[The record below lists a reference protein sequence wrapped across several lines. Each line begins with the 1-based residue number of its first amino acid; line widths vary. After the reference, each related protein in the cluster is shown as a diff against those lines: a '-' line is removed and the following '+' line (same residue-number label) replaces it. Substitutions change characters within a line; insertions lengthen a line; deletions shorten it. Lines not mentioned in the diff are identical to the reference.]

1 MRIKVNDGV
10 LERAHFKTTLME
22 HMINYDKLIKSLIE
36 QWRDWAVKTKTSKF
50 VIGISGGKD
59 SAVVLGLAIAAFGK
73 ESVIPVSMP
82 CGIQGDIDDVIALL
96 KHYDLDDKKI
106 TTNIEPAV
114 LSIENTFKTFYIKE
128 SKQTKTNLPARI
140 RMATLFAVA
149 QSIPGAKV
157 INTCN
162 LSEDMVGWSTLFGD
176 DSGCYA
182 PLKDLTCTEVKIV
195 GEKIGVPDFIIKKAP
210 SDGLCGKTDED
221 ALGFSYATL
230 DMYIRTGYC
239 ENFEDE
245 IKIEEMYN
253 KAKFKQEL
261 IQLPHPELGL
271 PNYLKTHNEPRIEIP
286 ENLFDT

>member
-10 LERAHFKTTLME
+10 LERANFDNTLVE
-22 HMINYDKLIKSLIE
+22 HLINYDKLIKSLVE

-59 SAVVLGLAIAAFGK
+59 SAVVLGLAVEAFGK
-73 ESVIPVSMP
+73 DSVIPVSMP
-82 CGIQGDIDDVIALL
+82 CGEQGDIDDVIALL
-96 KHYDLDDKKI
+96 RYYDLNDKMI
-106 TTNIEPAV
+106 TVNVGSAV
-114 LSIENTFKTFYIKE
+114 LSIEKALDASGIEE
-128 SKQTKTNLPARI
+128 SKQTETNLPARI
-140 RMATLFAVA
+140 RMASLFAVA

-157 INTCN
+157 MNTCN

-176 DSGCYA
+176 DAGCYA

-221 ALGFSYATL
+221 ALGFKYATL
-230 DMYIRTGYC
+230 DVYIRTGYC
-239 ENFEDE
+239 ANFKDE

-271 PNYLKTHNEPRIEIP
+271 PNYLITHNEPRIEIP
-286 ENLFDT
+286 EHFFNE

>member
-1 MRIKVNDGV
+1 
-10 LERAHFKTTLME
+10 
-22 HMINYDKLIKSLIE
+22 
-36 QWRDWAVKTKTSKF
+36 
-50 VIGISGGKD
+50 
-59 SAVVLGLAIAAFGK
+59 
-73 ESVIPVSMP
+73 
-82 CGIQGDIDDVIALL
+82 
-96 KHYDLDDKKI
+96 
-106 TTNIEPAV
+106 
-114 LSIENTFKTFYIKE
+114 
-128 SKQTKTNLPARI
+128 
-140 RMATLFAVA
+140 
-149 QSIPGAKV
+149 
-157 INTCN
+157 
-162 LSEDMVGWSTLFGD
+162 MVGWSTLFGD

-239 ENFEDE
+239 EKFEDE